1 VVWLNAG
8 SRLTYLKDFNEKTRL
23 VSLEGE
29 AFFKVKTN
37 KKKPFVV
44 NAFGLK
50 VNAVGTAFNVK
61 AYPNDKSI
69 IATLVEGVIK
79 VEGKGFNQK
88 SFAYTLKPNQNIIY
102 VRDSKL
108 IESEKSTNEG
118 INHEKNKGLRPE
130 VIPEE
135 ILLNDNIRTEILTS
149 WKDKH
154 WIIEGEELEN
164 LATLLERRYNV
175 VVHFK
180 SKELK
185 SFKFS
190 GTIENETIE
199 QVMEILKLTTPLKFE
214 FGKGEVWWDIDNKL
228 VDKYSRILSKK

>member
-1 VVWLNAG
+1 
-8 SRLTYLKDFNEKTRL
+8 
-23 VSLEGE
+23 
-29 AFFKVKTN
+29 
-37 KKKPFVV
+37 
-44 NAFGLK
+44 
-50 VNAVGTAFNVK
+50 
-61 AYPNDKSI
+61 
-69 IATLVEGVIK
+69 
-79 VEGKGFNQK
+79 
-88 SFAYTLKPNQNIIY
+88 
-102 VRDSKL
+102 
-108 IESEKSTNEG
+108 
-118 INHEKNKGLRPE
+118 
-130 VIPEE
+130 
-135 ILLNDNIRTEILTS
+135 
-149 WKDKH
+149 
-154 WIIEGEELEN
+154 LEN